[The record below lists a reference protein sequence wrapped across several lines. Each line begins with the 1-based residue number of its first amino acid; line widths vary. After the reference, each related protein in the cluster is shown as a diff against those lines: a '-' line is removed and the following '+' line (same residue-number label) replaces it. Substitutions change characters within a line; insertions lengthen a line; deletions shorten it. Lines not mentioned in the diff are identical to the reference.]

1 MSEQR
6 IVTNIENGTVIDHIP
21 AGKGLKVFD
30 VLKLSEQAERSVI
43 LINTFS
49 KKMGR
54 KDVIKVENRE
64 IGEKEINKIALI
76 APNAT
81 VSIIKNW
88 EVAEK
93 RKVVLPD
100 LLEDVAKCPNK
111 NCITN
116 SEEFTKTKF
125 LVEKKDPVKLRC
137 WYCEKIF
144 EIEEIL

>member
-21 AGKGLKVFD
+21 AGRGLKVFEI
-30 VLKLSEQAERSVI
+30 LKLGEVAERSVI

-54 KDVIKVENRE
+54 KDVIKIENKE
-64 IGEKEINKIALI
+64 IGEKEINKIALL

-93 RKVVLPD
+93 RKVVLPEV
-100 LLEDVAKCPNK
+100 LEDVAKCPNR

-116 SEEFTKTKF
+116 SEEFTRTKF
-125 LVEKKDPVKLRC
+125 LVEKKEPLKLRC

-144 EIEEIL
+144 GVEEIL